1 MSDQNETTETT
12 DSEVKTFTQQ
22 EVDRIVS
29 ERLARVKSQFA
40 DYDDLKSRA
49 EAADNLQNQVEE
61 LNGKLTEADKR
72 ASDAEL
78 SSLRVKVSA
87 EHGVPLSALTGSD
100 EESLVEQAKGLV
112 DWKTANT
119 GVKRE
124 AENSG
129 NSSGPAKDAKARARE
144 ALANFS

>member
-1 MSDQNETTETT
+1 MTDQNETTETT
-12 DSEVKTFTQQ
+12 DSEVKTFTQE

-29 ERLARVKSQFA
+29 ERLARVKSQYA

-49 EAADNLQNQVEE
+49 EAADNLQKTVDE

-87 EHGVPLSALTGSD
+87 EHGVPLNALTGSD

-124 AENSG
+124 ADTSG

>member
-1 MSDQNETTETT
+1 MTDQNETTETT
-12 DSEVKTFTQQ
+12 DSEVKTFTQE

-29 ERLARVKSQFA
+29 ERLARVKSQYA

-49 EAADNLQNQVEE
+49 EAADNLQKQVEE

-78 SSLRVKVSA
+78 SSLRVKISA

-112 DWKTANT
+112 EWKTASS